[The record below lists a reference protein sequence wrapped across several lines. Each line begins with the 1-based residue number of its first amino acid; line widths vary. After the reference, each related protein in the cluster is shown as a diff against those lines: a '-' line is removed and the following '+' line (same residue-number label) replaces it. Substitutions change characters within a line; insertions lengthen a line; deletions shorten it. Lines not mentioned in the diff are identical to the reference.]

1 MNSKPAF
8 AWDRAAASMCFPS
21 STRRC
26 SCCIPKYR
34 GLLLWCASGCENSAG
49 CKAATEAVFPERS
62 SETCKFRSACWYRPG
77 DVRSAVD
84 TDDFIIIVL
93 ITGRYTPRSALNKL
107 HWAQAFCRWHELN
120 SALPTAVLHL
130 RSFKK
135 EAPSFSLQIS
145 EIQFS
150 FLRM

>member
-1 MNSKPAF
+1 M
-8 AWDRAAASMCFPS
+8 FPLFHAQV
-21 STRRC
+21 
-26 SCCIPKYR
+26 
-34 GLLLWCASGCENSAG
+34 LLLHSEVPGFVAMVASGCENSAG
-49 CKAATEAVFPERS
+49 CKAAAEAVFPERS

-84 TDDFIIIVL
+84 TDDFIRIVL

-107 HWAQAFCRWHELN
+107 PWAQAFCRWHELN
-120 SALPTAVLHL
+120 SALPL

-145 EIQFS
+145 EIQFA